1 MKKIKCFA
9 INENISKVL
18 IYEKSKGF
26 GKYSWDRTDKIFIKN
41 VLIPDF
47 SISIPCII
55 NGISL
60 KSALFNIKNKAIVPN
75 VSRNNVQKNDAERFS
90 YAIGKAIHLWVLDNV
105 KLDPSERILLSKFI
119 GTCYSDNNEFLA

>member
-1 MKKIKCFA
+1 MQ
-9 INENISKVL
+9 SK
-18 IYEKSKGF
+18 EF
-26 GKYSWDRTDKIFIKN
+26 GKYSWDRTDKLFIKN

-75 VSRNNVQKNDAERFS
+75 VSRNNVQKSDAEKFS
-90 YAIGKAIHLWVLDNV
+90 YAIGKAIHLWVLENI
-105 KLDPSERILLSKFI
+105 KLDTNEKNLLNKFI
-119 GTCYSDNNEFLA
+119 CTCYPDSNEYLL